1 MMTDIITVIAYKE
14 NSVDT
19 CRGCVMDRYD
29 SDLEMFSS
37 DKPEAV
43 ADFVANL
50 QAKDLDHYSSF
61 NFTYLIN
68 GRCFHYDYTYV
79 GENLSEELDYDIFS
93 DQEEIITNIRQ
104 DANARTEV
112 IAQQRQEVKEREQK
126 AEKAREQ
133 AIQKKREREQY
144 EKLKAQFEGENS

>member
-19 CRGCVMDRYD
+19 CRGCVMDRYN

-37 DKPEAV
+37 DNPEAV

-61 NFTYLIN
+61 NFTYLFN
-68 GRCFHYDYTYV
+68 GRCIHYDYTYV
-79 GENLSEELDYDIFS
+79 GENISEELDYGVFS
-93 DQEEIITNIRQ
+93 DQEEIITKIRW

-112 IAQQRQEVKEREQK
+112 IAQQRREAKEREQK
-126 AEKAREQ
+126 AQKAREQ
-133 AIQKKREREQY
+133 ASQKNREREQY
-144 EKLKAQFEGENS
+144 ERLKTQFEGEQS